1 MGPKEIRAGGYG
13 LGKASSK
20 YGPLATC
27 DYAQVM
33 NFWIR

>member
-1 MGPKEIRAGGYG
+1 MGPKEIRAGEYG
-13 LGKASSK
+13 IDKTISQ

-27 DYAQVM
+27 SYAQLM